1 LDGNMSIAA
10 DRTPTRLA
18 VDHEG
23 NWAEVELASGLVV
36 ASALSGRAAGH
47 DGDVGRS
54 DYDPES
60 REATITFRWGESVIF
75 DIGPVEHPNVPVV
88 YLDQNHWVMLA
99 CQQWSP
105 EKVPTSHRDGYARL
119 TKLARER
126 AIVLPLSGAHAVETA
141 RTDRRWRRDL
151 ATTMLQLS
159 RGWQMRGTLKVRRE
173 ELICALA
180 GYQGGTKSLRPRPVF
195 TLDPDA
201 LFGTSDYAEESSPT
215 ADLRVRLTWASVLA
229 DVMIEDEREDDDDA
243 RAKAERWA
251 TTYAEIGIRLG
262 ESNASREEK
271 RISAWIALLAD
282 FKEDVAGAA
291 MAVGLDRG
299 DLENWME
306 DSQDAFAAM
315 PAIGRIHEITQ
326 RRLSNPQHPWR
337 VNDLSDMHF
346 LACAAG
352 YADYLLAEKATS
364 HDLRCAEGR
373 VPSGARIC
381 RSPGELVD
389 LIEEQLG
396 NEHRALGSSK

>member
-1 LDGNMSIAA
+1 MSIVA

-23 NWAEVELASGLVV
+23 KWAEVELPSSIVV
-36 ASALSGRAAGH
+36 ASALSGRAAEH

-54 DYDPES
+54 DYDTES
-60 REATITFRWGESVIF
+60 RKATITFRWGESVIF
-75 DIGPVEHPNVPVV
+75 DIGPIEHPNVPVV

-105 EKVPTSHRDGYARL
+105 EKVPASHRDGYARL

-126 AIVLPLSGAHAVETA
+126 TIVLPLSGAHAVETA

-159 RGWQMRGTLKVRRE
+159 RGWQIRGTLKVRRE

-180 GYQGGTKSLRPRPVF
+180 GFRWGTKSLQPRPVF
-195 TLDPDA
+195 TLDPKA
-201 LFGTSDYAEESSPT
+201 LFATSGYAGESSPE
-215 ADLRVRLTWASVLA
+215 ADLRARLTWASALVEVL
-229 DVMIEDEREDDDDA
+229 IEDEREDNDDA
-243 RAKAERWA
+243 RAKAECWA
-251 TTYAEIGIRLG
+251 TTYATIGTRLG

-271 RISAWIALLAD
+271 RAVAWTAVLAD
-282 FKEDVAGAA
+282 FKDDLAGAA
-291 MAVGLDRG
+291 MAVGLDRRN
-299 DLENWME
+299 LEDWME

-315 PAIGRIHEITQ
+315 PAIGRIHEITH

-364 HDLRCAEGR
+364 HDLRCAERR
-373 VPSGARIC
+373 VPPGARIC
-381 RSPGELVD
+381 GSPGELVD
-389 LIEEQLG
+389 LIEGQLG
-396 NEHRALGSSK
+396 NENRAVGSN